1 MRNRRDKRTVNYKSG
16 HTLRSRR
23 SAYSA
28 DTRIRAAAR
37 ERERPLIKNYSRPI
51 TSFLRLNNAW
61 LIAFSFYALSDYCSV
76 VGNWP
81 VSQMQW
87 RWQRFGRLGATRITN
102 DTKIAP
108 IHLLLSLACIF
119 SRRYTWDLWG
129 LILCFTRVWSKI
141 LEPVASRRLS

>member
-16 HTLRSRR
+16 HTLHSRR

-61 LIAFSFYALSDYCSV
+61 LIAFSFYTLSDYCSV
-76 VGNWP
+76 VGN
-81 VSQMQW
+81 
-87 RWQRFGRLGATRITN
+87 
-102 DTKIAP
+102 
-108 IHLLLSLACIF
+108 
-119 SRRYTWDLWG
+119 
-129 LILCFTRVWSKI
+129 
-141 LEPVASRRLS
+141 

>member
-119 SRRYTWDLWG
+119 SPKIHVGPVRPNIVLRSCM
-129 LILCFTRVWSKI
+129 IKI